1 MHTPLDQSVRNLLL
15 ARRGEWADIAN
26 SSQVSHSWMSKFVNG
41 HIPNPGYATLSRLA
55 ASLGLLGDDVASVE
69 QLATDGQPQ
78 EAGHA

>member
-1 MHTPLDQSVRNLLL
+1 MPLDQSVRNSLL

-55 ASLGLLGDDVASVE
+55 ASLGLLSDDVAPVE
-69 QLATDGQPQ
+69 RLSTDEIPQ
-78 EAGHA
+78 EAGRA

>member
-1 MHTPLDQSVRNLLL
+1 MPLDQSVRNSLL

-55 ASLGLLGDDVASVE
+55 ASLGLLSDDLAAVE
-69 QLATDGQPQ
+69 RISTEGGPQ